1 MARDI
6 ILPPG
11 EIVYYGGT
19 VTRELYIIE
28 SGYCLVTCREMR
40 DTKKERVIGPG
51 NHLGLLVL
59 LYGVPAVST
68 VITLTHCKVSVN
80 LVWYVV
86 NASGINVYPKSKYII
101 KTCLLIHVYS

>member
-1 MARDI
+1 MFLATVNVDDFSGARDI

-19 VTRELYIIE
+19 ITRELYIIE
-28 SGYCLVTCREMR
+28 SGYCLVTSDEMR
-40 DTKKERVIGPG
+40 KSTKERLIGPG

-68 VITLTHCKVSVN
+68 VVTLTHCKVSHF
-80 LVWYVV
+80 
-86 NASGINVYPKSKYII
+86 S
-101 KTCLLIHVYS
+101 

>member
-1 MARDI
+1 MDI

-19 VTRELYIIE
+19 VSRELYIIE
-28 SGYCLVTCREMR
+28 SGYCLVTSKEMR
-40 DTKKERVIGPG
+40 EEKKERVIGPG

-68 VITLTHCKVSVN
+68 VITLTHCKVCNLKYLEGHPNFSDAEMLVLQRSNSV
-80 LVWYVV
+80 L
-86 NASGINVYPKSKYII
+86 
-101 KTCLLIHVYS
+101 

>member
-1 MARDI
+1 M

-28 SGYCLVTCREMR
+28 SGYCLVTSNTMREA
-40 DTKKERVIGPG
+40 KKERVIGPG

-68 VITLTHCKVSVN
+68 VITLTHCKV
-80 LVWYVV
+80 WF
-86 NASGINVYPKSKYII
+86 
-101 KTCLLIHVYS
+101 

>member
-1 MARDI
+1 MTHQTFHRYTAARDI
-6 ILPPG
+6 LLPPG

-28 SGYCLVTCREMR
+28 SGYCLVTSNTMREA
-40 DTKKERVIGPG
+40 KKERVIGPG

-68 VITLTHCKVSVN
+68 VITLTHCKVC
-80 LVWYVV
+80 
-86 NASGINVYPKSKYII
+86 I
-101 KTCLLIHVYS
+101 LLFIRFHHRNGCR

>member
-19 VTRELYIIE
+19 ITRELYIVE
-28 SGYCLVTCREMR
+28 SGYCLVTSPTLKE
-40 DTKKERVIGPG
+40 KKQERVIGPG

-59 LYGVPAVST
+59 LYGVPAVSS
-68 VITLTHCKVSVN
+68 VVTLTHCKVISK
-80 LVWYVV
+80 
-86 NASGINVYPKSKYII
+86 INP
-101 KTCLLIHVYS
+101 HVFNRFGH

>member
-1 MARDI
+1 MKLSGARDI

-19 VTRELYIIE
+19 ITRELYIIE
-28 SGYCLVTCREMR
+28 SGYCLVTSDEMR
-40 DTKKERVIGPG
+40 KCTKERLIGPG

-68 VITLTHCKVSVN
+68 VVTLTHCKVS
-80 LVWYVV
+80 
-86 NASGINVYPKSKYII
+86 SFS
-101 KTCLLIHVYS
+101 